1 MALNERIEYD
11 WNDLPFEQLAPNKV
25 GRTNFTPGKAN
36 ALPGDENWPEEFR
49 IPTGNR
55 AFDFNNESEDGPVEV
70 TRVRVVKLGR
80 NIISDIEFR
89 EPTVLRTTVT
99 SIKNAEAGI
108 CGTHTLEETAT
119 QGVIEAEKVR
129 EGYDWA
135 EGAT

>member
-1 MALNERIEYD
+1 MAVNERIEYD
-11 WNDLPFEQLAPNKV
+11 LNDIPYGQLAPSQA
-25 GRTNFTPGKAN
+25 GRTNFTPGKAD
-36 ALPGDENWPEEFR
+36 ADPDELSWPKDFR

-80 NIISDIEFR
+80 NIISDIEYR
-89 EPTVLRTTVT
+89 TPQVVRTVVT
-99 SIKNAEAGI
+99 SIKNPEAGI
-108 CGTHTLEETAT
+108 CGTHTLQETET
-119 QGVIEAEKVR
+119 QDVYEAEKVR